1 MHKHFGAAHK
11 PPNVHLELIRVNSTK
26 CIDTELFRWASGTII
41 ATNMVWFPPKM
52 AAVEQ
57 FVG

>member
-1 MHKHFGAAHK
+1 MHEHFEAAHK
-11 PPNVHLELIRVNSTK
+11 PPNVHLGLIRVNLIK
-26 CIDTELFRWASGTII
+26 CIDTELFRWASSTII
-41 ATNMVWFPPKM
+41 ATNKVCFPPRT